1 MNCFI
6 SAAPYVVRTPTPS
19 PKRLWGHGSRDLCQ
33 AGRLPPLC
41 LLRTGKSLCTL
52 IVWKIQTQRSSVEG
66 NGLMTGPT
74 WSMKV
79 GRRSEARSAGACT
92 GLSSDLRP
100 VPRRREG
107 EREKRRGG
115 RLLSREVWRAAQGD
129 PDMEAAAGMQ
139 PPWPRPPRARTGRD
153 PGLLLQPVPATLLP
167 APKPQP
173 PPGILP
179 SPPPPRA
186 PRIPGSP
193 AAPQPP
199 ARAAE
204 FPLPRILTPSP
215 PPQPDPRALP
225 RILGPRGPCPAPTPA
240 SGGPGAGEGAQA
252 RARPRLPRPIVPR
265 RPSRALRATPREPW
279 RPQLTALGSGRGR
292 KAESSPR
299 GLNPLN
305 ALPWGAG

>member
-139 PPWPRPPRARTGRD
+139 PPWPRPPRPGRPNSLFPESSRPPLPHSQTLALFPESSALAAPARPPPLPRAARGRGRGLR
-153 PGLLLQPVPATLLP
+153 PGP
-167 APKPQP
+167 APASRAPLFPGGRPGPCGP
-173 PPGILP
+173 PPGNPGVPNSRLWGLGEAARQNP
-179 SPPPPRA
+179 A
-186 PRIPGSP
+186 PGD
-193 AAPQPP
+193 
-199 ARAAE
+199 
-204 FPLPRILTPSP
+204 LTP
-215 PPQPDPRALP
+215 
-225 RILGPRGPCPAPTPA
+225 
-240 SGGPGAGEGAQA
+240 
-252 RARPRLPRPIVPR
+252 
-265 RPSRALRATPREPW
+265 
-279 RPQLTALGSGRGR
+279 
-292 KAESSPR
+292 
-299 GLNPLN
+299 
-305 ALPWGAG
+305 